1 MRQIKKDEHH
11 QPFQEAKKTTHEL
24 LLPASSQCQ
33 AHQSTSERIAFG
45 VGKNGFKFSLSKTNS
60 HTFLYVNET
69 ENISNSTLV

>member
-24 LLPASSQCQ
+24 LLPASSH
-33 AHQSTSERIAFG
+33 ARHQSTCERIAFG
-45 VGKNGFKFSLSKTNS
+45 FGKNGFKFSLSKTNS